1 MVIVDHRLEEIKK
14 IVEGIVSKTLLPSTT
29 CLVTSFNTL
38 QIIVDDTVM
47 YIIPLKEDISINPVY
62 AFEYKKFMMY
72 IGNTDIDLSNSPLD
86 IGDSLLFDKL
96 SFMGNMYRGNMTK
109 DNLVAY
115 NEDLKNTES
124 FDEYLSIKSA
134 DGMKYYKLPDINNPA
149 GFYMIPIFS
158 GFPNIS
164 SQDKLGISVYDTHDG
179 FLTCKFDIFKKKI
192 NRNIEMIFKIIN
204 INCRM

>member
-1 MVIVDHRLEEIKK
+1 MVILDNRLEEIKK

-29 CLVTSFNTL
+29 CLVTPFNTL

-47 YIIPLKEDISINPVY
+47 YIIPLKEDISINPIY
-62 AFEYKKFMMY
+62 AFEYNK
-72 IGNTDIDLSNSPLD
+72 ILSIDNNINLSNTPLD
-86 IGDSLLFDKL
+86 IGDPLLFDKL
-96 SFMGNMYRGNMTK
+96 TFMNNLYRGNMNE
-109 DNLVAY
+109 DNIVAR
-115 NEDLKNTES
+115 NSDLKNTES
-124 FDEYLSIKSA
+124 FEEYLTIKSA
-134 DGMKYYKLPDINNPA
+134 DGMKYYKLPDIDNPS

-164 SQDKLGISVYDTHDG
+164 SQDKLGISVYDAHDG

-204 INCRM
+204 INCRL